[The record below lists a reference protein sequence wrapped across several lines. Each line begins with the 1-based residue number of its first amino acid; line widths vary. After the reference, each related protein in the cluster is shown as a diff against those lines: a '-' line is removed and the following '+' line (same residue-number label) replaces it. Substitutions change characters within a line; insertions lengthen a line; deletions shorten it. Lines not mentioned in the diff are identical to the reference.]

1 MSWRARVIMALRLM
15 VCIVVMGSRPM
26 KRFSATERF
35 GQRLTS

>member
-15 VCIVVMGSRPM
+15 VCIFVIGSRPM